1 MHGPIENKL
10 NTLVGH
16 SGNSDVDLTVNIDI
30 DTKGI
35 AYGMLCSLY
44 AKGELTKL
52 ELYKAIHRLDKLIER
67 DKRKKEMNNNLVIEN
82 ETIRFGFSPTMVQ
95 EEIGL
100 RLFLLYIATGLRDEP
115 PPSPFQMFLHSI
127 Y

>member
-1 MHGPIENKL
+1 MHGPTENQL
-10 NTLVGH
+10 NTLIGH

-67 DKRKKEMNNNLVIEN
+67 DKRKKEMKNNSDIDN
-82 ETIRFGFSPTMVQ
+82 ETIRLDSPQ
-95 EEIGL
+95 QGI
-100 RLFLLYIATGLRDEP
+100 RRNR
-115 PPSPFQMFLHSI
+115 S
-127 Y
+127 

>member
-1 MHGPIENKL
+1 MHGPIENEL
-10 NTLVGH
+10 NTLVRH

-52 ELYKAIHRLDKLIER
+52 EVYKAIHTMISNRM

-82 ETIRFGFSPTMVQ
+82 EIIRLILPHKAQ

-100 RLFLLYIATGLRDEP
+100 RLFFFT
-115 PPSPFQMFLHSI
+115 
-127 Y
+127 

>member
-1 MHGPIENKL
+1 MHVTTENQL
-10 NTLVGH
+10 NTLIGH

-67 DKRKKEMNNNLVIEN
+67 DKRKKEMKNNPVLNMEQYSWILL
-82 ETIRFGFSPTMVQ
+82 Q
-95 EEIGL
+95 IG
-100 RLFLLYIATGLRDEP
+100 
-115 PPSPFQMFLHSI
+115 
-127 Y
+127 

>member
-67 DKRKKEMNNNLVIEN
+67 DKREKRK
-82 ETIRFGFSPTMVQ
+82 
-95 EEIGL
+95 
-100 RLFLLYIATGLRDEP
+100 
-115 PPSPFQMFLHSI
+115 
-127 Y
+127 

>member
-1 MHGPIENKL
+1 MHEPTENQL
-10 NTLVGH
+10 NTLIGH

-67 DKRKKEMNNNLVIEN
+67 DKRKKEMKNNSVIEN
-82 ETIRFGFSPTMVQ
+82 ETIRLDSPPNR
-95 EEIGL
+95 I
-100 RLFLLYIATGLRDEP
+100 RRNW
-115 PPSPFQMFLHSI
+115 S
-127 Y
+127 

>member
-1 MHGPIENKL
+1 MYGPSENKL

-67 DKRKKEMNNNLVIEN
+67 DKRKKELNNNLVIEN
-82 ETIRFGFSPTMVQ
+82 ETIRLDSPTQ
-95 EEIGL
+95 GT
-100 RLFLLYIATGLRDEP
+100 RRNR
-115 PPSPFQMFLHSI
+115 S
-127 Y
+127 